1 MANKQQPKMVKCRY
15 PKCNKLHETQELNR
29 EDAVQGGKGSYY
41 HPDCYH
47 MMQTVNKIRDLFCKE
62 INPLMT
68 GQQVGLLVS
77 TINNLVF
84 GKNIDVDYVL
94 FALQWFIKNK
104 PGKLQHPFGLHY
116 VIQNKE
122 IAEAWKKIQES
133 KIRNEIKGIQ
143 SSAVVNDEFKFDLPE
158 TATYKHSNKS
168 KFGNVIGG

>member
-15 PKCNKLHETQELNR
+15 AKCNKLHESQELNR

-47 MMQTVNKIRDLFCKE
+47 MMQTINKIRDLFCKE

-68 GQQVGLLVS
+68 GQQIGLLVT

-84 GKNIDVDYVL
+84 GKNIDVDYVF

-116 VIQNKE
+116 IIQNKD
-122 IAEAWKKIQES
+122 ALNAWNKKKET
-133 KIRNEIKGIQ
+133 EIKAELKQQLTNQPEESFTNIFESDFTFVPPEEDGFMSI
-143 SSAVVNDEFKFDLPE
+143 FK
-158 TATYKHSNKS
+158 
-168 KFGNVIGG
+168 

>member
-15 PKCNKLHETQELNR
+15 TKCNKLHESQELNR

-47 MMQTVNKIRDLFCKE
+47 MMQTVNQIRDLFCKE

-68 GQQVGLLVS
+68 GQQIGLLVT

-84 GKNIDVDYVL
+84 GKNIDVDYVF

-122 IAEAWKKIQES
+122 IAEAWKKVQES
-133 KIRNEIKGIQ
+133 KFRNEIKGIQ
-143 SSAVVNDEFKFDLPE
+143 SSPVVNDEFHFDLPE
-158 TATYKHSNKS
+158 TTTYRHSNKS